1 MTQEKGR
8 HHHRDSLLLHIYIY
22 IHMYLLVASLASPT
36 VFNIVVDVDFTVTVA
51 VIAAIK
57 VIAAATNVGKW

>member
-1 MTQEKGR
+1 
-8 HHHRDSLLLHIYIY
+8 
-22 IHMYLLVASLASPT
+22 MYLLVASLASPT